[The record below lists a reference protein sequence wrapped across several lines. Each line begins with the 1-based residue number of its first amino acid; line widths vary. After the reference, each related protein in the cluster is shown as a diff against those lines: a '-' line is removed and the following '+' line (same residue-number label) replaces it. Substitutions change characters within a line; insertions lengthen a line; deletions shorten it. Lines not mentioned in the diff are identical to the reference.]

1 MFPNGEPKKQLLELP
16 VVNAFSPND
25 VESKIDLAI
34 SVSTIAKM
42 SAALRRT
49 QIFEAWGHLVG
60 EMPPINN
67 AELMRRTKHPEK
79 KIMTLADAHACFRGV
94 NRQYDHDD
102 NGGDVFVYVI
112 STPHTLRWTNA
123 MVCHVDVVE
132 APTDTLLTVQV
143 RSSESLQPNCD
154 NVWGTIT
161 KWEFIGA
168 DTENGKFP
176 RNFET
181 RYNEL
186 LWSK

>member
-1 MFPNGEPKKQLLELP
+1 MVWLLAASSINSMAVIAMFPNGETKKQLLELP

-79 KIMTLADAHACFRGV
+79 KL
-94 NRQYDHDD
+94 
-102 NGGDVFVYVI
+102 
-112 STPHTLRWTNA
+112 
-123 MVCHVDVVE
+123 
-132 APTDTLLTVQV
+132 
-143 RSSESLQPNCD
+143 
-154 NVWGTIT
+154 
-161 KWEFIGA
+161 
-168 DTENGKFP
+168 
-176 RNFET
+176 
-181 RYNEL
+181 
-186 LWSK
+186 